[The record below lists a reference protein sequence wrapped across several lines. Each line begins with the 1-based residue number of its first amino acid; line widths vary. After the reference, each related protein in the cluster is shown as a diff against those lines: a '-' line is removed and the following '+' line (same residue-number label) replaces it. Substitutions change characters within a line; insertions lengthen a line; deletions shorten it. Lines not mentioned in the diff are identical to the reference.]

1 MSQLKPNIVA
11 YLINAIFMYITTLR
25 GNPCTTMYNL
35 IKHYAIHIYGKIP
48 QLFGVSVVVINF

>member
-1 MSQLKPNIVA
+1 MSQLKANIVA

-25 GNPCTTMYNL
+25 GNNL
-35 IKHYAIHIYGKIP
+35 IKHYAIHIYAKIP

>member
-1 MSQLKPNIVA
+1 MSQLKANIVA

-25 GNPCTTMYNL
+25 GTTMYNL

-48 QLFGVSVVVINF
+48 QLFGVSVVVIHF

>member
-11 YLINAIFMYITTLR
+11 YLINAIFMYITIFR
-25 GNPCTTMYNL
+25 GNPTMYNL